1 MCIFTSAFVN
11 VCLYVYIY
19 VCIRIFFIHI
29 FYWVFNRLFIEFVN
43 YRALFICV
51 EGSNFW
57 QHYVVGSIFV
67 FIPSLGSLLPFVNC

>member
-1 MCIFTSAFVN
+1 MWIFTSAFVN

-51 EGSNFW
+51 EGSNF
-57 QHYVVGSIFV
+57 
-67 FIPSLGSLLPFVNC
+67 